1 MTYSNNQILQDKI
14 RQFVKKY
21 YQNELYKG
29 IIYFV
34 LIVLSA
40 FIAFSLF
47 EYFSYSNSV
56 IRSIL
61 FYGFIALFAANL
73 VFYIILPLCKLAGL
87 GKQISNEE
95 IAQMADRIIRIEDGK
110 VYGEER

>member
-1 MTYSNNQILQDKI
+1 MSNRDILQEKI

-29 IIYFV
+29 IVYFI

-47 EYFSYSNSV
+47 EYFS
-56 IRSIL
+56 
-61 FYGFIALFAANL
+61 
-73 VFYIILPLCKLAGL
+73 
-87 GKQISNEE
+87 
-95 IAQMADRIIRIEDGK
+95 
-110 VYGEER
+110 